1 LKIIKKNLKK
11 NDFLRNNS
19 TFEVYPMIRSLYY
32 IPGQPLQKDLPP
44 EKFTELI
51 QNEQS
56 VLWVDFSSEPPEICQ
71 PILERFGFHP
81 LAIDDA
87 LQETHVPRLDDW
99 GEYLYIVFNYM
110 VMEVNSN
117 TWDPQ
122 VDELDI
128 FLGKNYVI
136 THHDYPVTAVDEAW
150 TVCDRDERN
159 VREGADHILYR
170 IADYLMAN
178 YMPIVEKI
186 DEVIDQI
193 ESQVFQRPSPTTLER
208 LLTIKRVLVAM
219 RRIIIPQREVLN
231 KLARDDYP
239 IIDRKDRVF
248 FRDIYDHLV
257 RLHDLNESLRDL
269 VGSVLDTYLSV
280 VNNRMNEVMKT
291 LTVIT
296 TIFMPLTFVTGFFG
310 MNFFEPLGNLTA
322 WTRDVIFYITMV
334 IMVFLPIAMYI
345 WMRRRTWV

>member
-1 LKIIKKNLKK
+1 
-11 NDFLRNNS
+11 
-19 TFEVYPMIRSLYY
+19 MIRSLYY
-32 IPGQPLQKDLPP
+32 LPGQPIQKDLPP
-44 EKFTELI
+44 EKFPNLI
-51 QNEQS
+51 QNPQG
-56 VLWVDFSSEPPEICQ
+56 VLWVDFISEPPEVCQ
-71 PILERFGFHP
+71 PILEKFGFHP

-110 VMEVNSN
+110 DMDLNGEG
-117 TWDPQ
+117 WEAE

-128 FLGKNYVI
+128 FLGKNYIV
-136 THHDYPVTAVDEAW
+136 THHDRQISAVDETW
-150 TVCDRDERN
+150 VVCDRDERN
-159 VREGADHILYR
+159 VQEGADHILYR
-170 IADYLMAN
+170 IADNLMAN
-178 YMPIVEKI
+178 YMPTVEKI
-186 DEVIDQI
+186 DDAIDQI
-193 ESQVFQRPSPTTLER
+193 ESQLFQRPSPATLER
-208 LLTIKRVLVAM
+208 LLEIKRVLVAM

-239 IIDRKDRVF
+239 VIDRKDRVF

-269 VGSVLDTYLSV
+269 AGSVMDTYLSV

-310 MNFFEPLGNLTA
+310 MNFFESHSTLRE
-322 WTRDVIFYITMV
+322 WTNNPVFYITLAGML
-334 IMVFLPIAMYI
+334 ILPFLMYI